1 MSIGSAPA
9 VRIRTKNLVITRVS
23 KKTKKSNSDDS
34 IFYFIFQLRDL
45 ENFGISVSKIFDFFK
60 QFLPLWA
67 DCAALKAQ
75 VQVRR
80 ALKIVKDTID
90 GGDDDGN
97 HDDNDDNGQ
106 DEDTTFEGL
115 N

>member
-1 MSIGSAPA
+1 M
-9 VRIRTKNLVITRVS
+9 
-23 KKTKKSNSDDS
+23 
-34 IFYFIFQLRDL
+34 

-97 HDDNDDNGQ
+97 HDDNDDNWQ

>member
-1 MSIGSAPA
+1 M
-9 VRIRTKNLVITRVS
+9 
-23 KKTKKSNSDDS
+23 
-34 IFYFIFQLRDL
+34 